1 MNGTPATGEGPLH
14 RPAILAAVAVTF
26 STHLLLSAWII
37 PAEGEYRPG
46 FLVALVALLVPGFL
60 GGWLSGLI
68 SGNRH
73 IPHAVTAGLLVLVV
87 ELVLGTATGGMHVG
101 PVLVDWAAL
110 FAGMVIGGRGAA
122 AWDRRWGR
130 SDRRA
135 GRPVTGTAADAPLLE
150 VDQLTMNYRTA
161 GGRVSAVDDVTFQ
174 LDRGQA
180 LGLVGESGCG
190 KTSVAMSLMRL
201 AASNAEYPR
210 GRILLDGTDLL
221 SASEEEMRQRRW
233 ADIAMIFQ
241 GAMNAWNPVYTV
253 YDQIREAMIT
263 HAENDLAEEE
273 IRRRVGEL
281 FEQVGLDP
289 AMADRYPHEFSGGM
303 RQRAVIAMSLA
314 CDPKMIIADEP
325 TTALD
330 VIVQSQI
337 LRELK
342 EIQNTL
348 GTSIIY
354 ISHDI
359 AVIAEVT
366 EVMGVM
372 YAGRLVEIGLTEE
385 IFARPRHPY
394 TQLLLR
400 STPSITGPRR
410 VLAPLE
416 GEPPDLVNPPP
427 GCRFHPRCPY
437 ADQKCRDE
445 TPSLDTIADGHSV
458 ACWHWSEIPF
468 DGPEGARS

>member
-1 MNGTPATGEGPLH
+1 MNGSPAPSEGSLSW
-14 RPAILAAVAVTF
+14 PAILASMAVIVVL
-26 STHLLLSAWII
+26 HLLLSAWIV

-46 FLVALVALLVPGFL
+46 FVVALVALLVPGYI
-60 GGWLSGLI
+60 GGWFSGLV
-68 SGNRH
+68 SRTRH
-73 IPHAVTAGLLVLVV
+73 LAHAATAGLLVLGA
-87 ELVLGTATGGMHVG
+87 ELVVGATAGGMHVG
-101 PVLVDWAAL
+101 PILVEWVAL
-110 FAGMVIGGRGAA
+110 FGGATSGGAGAA
-122 AWDRRWGR
+122 AWHRHR
-130 SDRRA
+130 SRSGRRA
-135 GRPVTGTAADAPLLE
+135 RHTMTGTDGPLLE
-150 VDQLTMNYRTA
+150 VDQLTMNYRTS
-161 GGRVSAVDDVTFQ
+161 GGRVSAVDNVSFRLGQ
-174 LDRGQA
+174 GQA

-201 AASNAEYPR
+201 AASNAEYVK
-210 GRILLDGTDLL
+210 GRVLLDGADLL
-221 SASEEEMRQRRW
+221 SAAEEEMRRRRW

-263 HAENDLAEEE
+263 HSENDLAEQD

-281 FEQVGLDP
+281 FELVGLDP

-314 CDPKMIIADEP
+314 CDPKVIIADEP

-330 VIVQSQI
+330 VIVQGQI
-337 LRELK
+337 LREMK
-342 EIQNTL
+342 KIQNTL

-366 EVMGVM
+366 ELMGVM
-372 YAGRLVEIGLTEE
+372 YAGRLVELGPTEE
-385 IFARPRHPY
+385 IFAHPRHPY
-394 TQLLLR
+394 THLLLR

-437 ADQKCRDE
+437 ADQKCREE
-445 TPSLDTIADGHSV
+445 TPSLDAVGQGRRV
-458 ACWHWSEIPF
+458 ACWRWTEIQL
-468 DGPEGARS
+468 DGLDGTRS